1 MTTLSAGI
9 DSKTTLQ
16 LLRLGQS
23 VAEFD
28 DSLEKYFIEN
38 QAYHYLINDRA
49 DFIAGDKG
57 TGKTAV
63 YKILQ
68 KRYSTTPE
76 LKDIEVIAGFNPIG
90 NPVFQRLV
98 QQDVNV
104 LTEGQYVS
112 VWKTYMLS
120 LVGNWLIDIVGEE
133 FSENLSRLHKLLD
146 ETRLLSKGN
155 KPETIFG
162 KIIALL
168 KETFI
173 PETSETTFTISET
186 GLPIVSQKFTFG
198 DGGKKESSKVNEITH
213 EEAFE
218 LLNDCLNDVGYSVWV
233 ALDRLDEAFQGYP
246 DIEVPAL
253 RALLRTY
260 LDLLAFDKIRLKVF
274 VRKDLFRK
282 VIGSGFVNLTHI
294 NARKVEIVWDEA
306 DLLSLL
312 SRRIRDSSSFIQA
325 MEAQADSDEV
335 LFYKIFPEKVDA
347 ADRKP
352 TTFNWIMSRIRDGND
367 IRAPR
372 NLIDLVGKATDEQI
386 RADSRT
392 PRIINEQGRLVMS
405 EALRNALS
413 RLSDQRVQDTL
424 LAEVGPE
431 IAGYINK
438 FNSEKAEHN
447 LETLSKV
454 LELEGDKLQ
463 FAIKQLME
471 VGFLEE
477 IKDTWKIPMLYR
489 DGLGITQGKAFS

>member
-1 MTTLSAGI
+1 MTTLSVGI

-133 FSENLSRLHKLLD
+133 FSGNLSRLHKLLD
-146 ETRLLSKGN
+146 ETKLLSKGN

-162 KIIALL
+162 KIITLL

-260 LDLLAFDKIRLKVF
+260 LDLLAFDRIRLKVF

-325 MEAQADSDEV
+325 MEAQTDSDEV

-392 PRIINEQGRLVMS
+392 PRIINEKDRLVMS